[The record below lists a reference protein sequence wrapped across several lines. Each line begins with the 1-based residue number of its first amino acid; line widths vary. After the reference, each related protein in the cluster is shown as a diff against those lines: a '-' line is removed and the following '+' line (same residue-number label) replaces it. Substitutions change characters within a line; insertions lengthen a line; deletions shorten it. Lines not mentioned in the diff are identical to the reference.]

1 MKVKILFPR
10 LDCSFKPGPVP
21 AVPGPPNHPV
31 RRHYMEFLNSLHIAT
46 NKCGHKLEV
55 VHLPLWQFTE
65 EHTKD
70 CDLVLIPHRQRYE
83 FDVPH
88 AMYYMQMGLPDLFSI
103 DKDGWCADASM
114 YPIKTEIGIDTPSMY
129 WTSYVSAASRNE
141 SKFEQ
146 PDVQFGRENLPEKY
160 ILFPCQLPHD
170 TVITNHSGVTA
181 AQGLAKTMEFAREYN
196 IPVVVKPHPINMA
209 SMAPLKAVFIRERKA
224 GDMWVDYISIH
235 EALKHCEAV
244 FTVNSGGSGL
254 EAILHKK
261 PIFRYGRADYDAVS
275 WDANNIDYEMWSQ
288 RGRYT
293 YEYEQWLNTYISKH
307 YISHKPD
314 DFHKLFRSF

>member
-1 MKVKILFPR
+1 VKIKILFPR

-21 AVPGPPNHPV
+21 AIPGPPNHPV
-31 RRHYMEFLNSLHIAT
+31 RKHYVEFLNSLHIAT

-103 DKDGWCADASM
+103 DPKGWCVDASM
-114 YPIKTEIGIDTPSMY
+114 YPIDVEDVESQSIY
-129 WTSYVSAASRNE
+129 WTSYVSAATRNE

-146 PDVQFGRENLPEKY
+146 PNITFGRENLPDKY
-160 ILFPCQLPHD
+160 VLFACQLPHD
-170 TVITNHSGVTA
+170 TVIRDHSKVTA
-181 AQGLAKTMEFAREYN
+181 AQGLQKAMEWARESG
-196 IPVVVKPHPINMA
+196 IPIVVKPHPINPG
-209 SMAPLKAVFIRERKA
+209 SMVPLKAVFIRERKA
-224 GDMWVDYISIH
+224 GDMWVDHISIH
-235 EALKHCEAV
+235 EVLKHCEAL
-244 FTVNSGGSGL
+244 FTVNSGGTGL

-261 PIFRYGRADYDAVS
+261 PIFRYGNADYDAVS
-275 WDANNIDYEMWSQ
+275 HEANYIDPYMWNQRNIFVKQYEN
-288 RGRYT
+288 
-293 YEYEQWLNTYISKH
+293 WLDTYISKH
-307 YISHKPD
+307 YIAHKPD
-314 DFHKLFRSF
+314 TFYKLFQE

>member
-1 MKVKILFPR
+1 MKIKILFPR

-21 AVPGPPNHPV
+21 AIPGPPNHPV
-31 RRHYMEFLNSLHIAT
+31 RKHYVEFLNSLHLAV

-70 CDLVLIPHRQRYE
+70 CDIVLIPHRQRYE

-103 DKDGWCADASM
+103 DKSGWCVDASM
-114 YPIKTEIGIDTPSMY
+114 YPIKVEENVPSQNIY

-146 PDVQFGRENLPEKY
+146 PNITFGRENLPENY
-160 ILFPCQLPHD
+160 VLFACQLPHD
-170 TVITNHSGVTA
+170 TVIRDHSGVSA
-181 AQGLAKTMEFAREYN
+181 AQGLHNAMVWARESR
-196 IPVVVKPHPINMA
+196 IPIVVKPHPINMA
-209 SMAPLKAVFIRERKA
+209 SMTPLKAVFIRERKE
-224 GDMWVDYISIH
+224 GDMWVEYISIH
-235 EALKHCEAV
+235 EVLKDCEAL
-244 FTVNSGGSGL
+244 FCVNSGGTGL

-261 PIFRYGRADYDAVS
+261 PIFRYGNADYDAVS
-275 WDANNIDYEMWSQ
+275 WNANELDPLMWNQ
-288 RGRYT
+288 RNKYVT
-293 YEYEQWLNTYISKH
+293 QYEQWLDTYISKH
-307 YISHKPD
+307 YIAHKPD
-314 DFHKLFRSF
+314 TFYKLFQE